1 MMLQMG
7 LTKVVQGEELDRS
20 LRLQGDETGGDIQD
34 VHTNRKSSELA
45 TRRENRRQ
53 KLTAR

>member
-1 MMLQMG
+1 MLQMG
-7 LTKVVQGEELDRS
+7 SMAVAQGEELKRS
-20 LRLQGDETGGDIQD
+20 LRLQEDEMGWGDIRD

-45 TRRENRRQ
+45 ARRENRRQ